1 MCFLMEEIIVISL
14 KLKTVHHLVNFGV
27 LNGKIIPG
35 VGLHRLL
42 LFLGKNSAAI
52 LTKHVIKKITER
64 QKLGSL
70 ITIYNY

>member
-42 LFLGKNSAAI
+42 LFLGKNSPAI
-52 LTKHVIKKITER
+52 LTKHVIKKITET
-64 QKLGSL
+64 K
-70 ITIYNY
+70 TWVFNYNI